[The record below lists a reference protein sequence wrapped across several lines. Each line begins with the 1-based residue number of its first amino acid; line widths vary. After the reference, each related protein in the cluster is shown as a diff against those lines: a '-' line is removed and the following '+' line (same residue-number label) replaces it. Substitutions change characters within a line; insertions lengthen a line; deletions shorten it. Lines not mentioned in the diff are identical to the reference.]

1 MKRKTNKCR
10 LAAVVITAVIVLFQ
24 YYYILPVMAQTA
36 DNAAGN
42 EQNTD
47 TVVDNSQSDT
57 SEQPG
62 TNEPTTEAVNTPA
75 APTEGTQQ
83 TPTEN
88 TEPIV
93 IPDMPE
99 EEPPAH
105 APKIVVSAC
114 TADVEQIEPG
124 MDVTFTLTLKNTSS
138 TEAIYNMKLSYES
151 TTGDLAALEAT
162 NSRYIASL
170 GAGASTSISFPMHV
184 SRDIVN
190 YNQKIT
196 VNMEY
201 ENEDAMSYSSS
212 ESVFINIYR
221 PLGFVA
227 DKPIVPSQVVSKTTA
242 NITVNLFNTGKATI
256 YNVYCA
262 VECRGFL
269 ESGTY
274 YIGNILPESSAT
286 ANLAPTAA
294 NRNYGVLGD
303 SKAEKYGSVSG
314 KIIITYEDEQGTEYT
329 EELSMVTEILPPP
342 DEVEEP
348 EIVKIEYSSQ
358 WWVSIVILLILVDAL
373 VIFLAYYFRKHRV

>member
-1 MKRKTNKCR
+1 MKRKKSKNR
-10 LAAVVITAVIVLFQ
+10 LAAATLIAVIVLFQ
-24 YYYILPVMAQTA
+24 CGHTLPVMAQTM
-36 DNAAGN
+36 DNTTGS

-47 TVVDNSQSDT
+47 TGVDNSQTNT

-62 TNEPTTEAVNTPA
+62 TSESTTEDVNTPT
-75 APTEGTQQ
+75 APTENTQQ
-83 TPTEN
+83 NPAEN

-93 IPDMPE
+93 TPEVPE

-105 APKIVVSAC
+105 APKLVVSAC
-114 TADVEQIEPG
+114 TTDVEQIEPG

-138 TEAIYNMKLSYES
+138 TEAVYNMKLSYES
-151 TTGDLAALEAT
+151 TTGDLTALEAT
-162 NSRYIASL
+162 NSRYITSL
-170 GAGASTSISFPMHV
+170 GAGASTTISFPMHI

-190 YNQKIT
+190 YNQKIM

-227 DKPIVPSQVVSKTTA
+227 DKPIVPSQVVSKTNA

-256 YNVYCA
+256 YNVYCK

-303 SKAEKYGSVSG
+303 KNIDKYGSVSG
-314 KIIITYEDEQGTEYT
+314 KIIVTYEDEQGTEYT
-329 EELSMVTEILPPP
+329 EELSMITEILPPP

-348 EIVKIEYSSQ
+348 EIKKIEYSSQ
-358 WWVSIVILLILVDAL
+358 WWVSIVILLVLVDGL

>member
-1 MKRKTNKCR
+1 MKRTKGKNK
-10 LAAVVITAVIVLFQ
+10 LAAVVLSTAMVFFL
-24 YYYILPVMAQTA
+24 YSHGLPVMAQA
-36 DNAAGN
+36 IDSAVGN

-47 TVVDNSQSDT
+47 TREDGSSANT
-57 SEQPG
+57 AEQPG
-62 TNEPTTEAVNTPA
+62 TSEPTTEGSHVPEAPA
-75 APTEGTQQ
+75 ENTQQ
-83 TPTEN
+83 NPTEN
-88 TEPIV
+88 TESIV
-93 IPDMPE
+93 IPEVPE

-105 APKIVVSAC
+105 APKMVVSAC
-114 TADVEQIEPG
+114 TTDVEQIEPG

-138 TEAIYNMKLSYES
+138 SETVYNMKLSYEC
-151 TTGDLAALEAT
+151 TTGDLTALEAT

-201 ENEDAMSYSSS
+201 ENEDAMSYASS

-227 DKPIVPSQVVSKTTA
+227 DKPVVPAQVVSKTTA
-242 NITVNLFNTGKATI
+242 DITVNLFNTGKATI
-256 YNVYCA
+256 YNVYCK

-274 YIGNILPESSAT
+274 YVGNIMPESGAT
-286 ANLAPTAA
+286 ANLAPIAA
-294 NRNYGVLGD
+294 NRNYGRLGD
-303 SKAEKYGSVSG
+303 VHIEKYGSVNG
-314 KIIITYEDEQGTEYT
+314 KIIVTYEDEQGTEYT
-329 EELSMVTEILPPP
+329 EELVMLTEILPPP
-342 DEVEEP
+342 DEIEEP
-348 EIVKIEYSSQ
+348 EISEIKYSSQ
-358 WWVSIVILLILVDAL
+358 WWVSIVILLLLVDVL